1 MWEGDDMYKIAVKT
15 LSKKREPKDYLQY
28 EQVKLLLKEFNKN
41 KENIENMRNIQ
52 YAQQEMQNWL
62 RTFRSDQKYTK
73 SLYTVS
79 YEVPSR
85 AWRKTIGDVKFDF
98 ELTSPLDRSI
108 LNNTKHLKFHKAF
121 LSPTSKLEKLKE
133 FKEKIRE
140 RYQAARQAARQMR
153 VHRKSK
159 KLLAMGVNIGYE
171 VCGGIIHSRLKPVF
185 NRGES
190 PRGYM
195 SEDTGSKGAIMK
207 FLKSRDKQIV
217 FQEKKPQTKDNYIG
231 VEIEFFC
238 DLNAEDLSF
247 KLFEHGLGKHIYLRT
262 DGSIRAEGQMYP
274 HELNILGKEK
284 EIKEIITQ
292 VSKVLLSAN
301 AKVNKTCGLH
311 VHLDMR
317 NRDHIVSFHNL
328 VNAQNILFAMNPFS
342 RQSGTYC
349 RRQDTKI
356 FKEAA
361 GNGNR
366 DMRYFGINAA
376 AHAKHNTIEIRMH
389 SGTVQA
395 VKINNWI
402 DLLLCIIA
410 KKDPVKKAA
419 STLRSFLKQYDIDT
433 TLGVYIAERMAK
445 FVGEDKKDIEER
457 GAA

>member
-1 MWEGDDMYKIAVKT
+1 MYKITVKS

-28 EQVKLLLKEFNKN
+28 ETVKNLLKEFHKN
-41 KENIENMRNIQ
+41 KDNVESMRNVQ
-52 YAQQEMQNWL
+52 YAQQEMQTWL
-62 RTFRSDQKYTK
+62 RNFRLDQKQTR

-79 YEVPSR
+79 YEVPSK
-85 AWRKTIGDVKFDF
+85 AWRKTIGDVKCDF
-98 ELTSPLDRSI
+98 ELSSPLDKSM
-108 LNNTKHLKFHKAF
+108 LNNVKHLKFHKAF
-121 LSPTSKLEKLKE
+121 LTPTSKLEKLKD
-133 FKEKIRE
+133 FKGKIRE

-153 VHRKSK
+153 VHRKTR
-159 KLLAMGVNIGYE
+159 KLMNLGVNISWE
-171 VCGGIIHSRLKPVF
+171 SCGGIMHNRLKPVF

-190 PRGYM
+190 PKGYM
-195 SEDTGSKGAIMK
+195 SDDTGTKGAIMK

-247 KLFEHGLGKHIYLRT
+247 KLYEQGLGKHIFLRT
-262 DGSIRAEGQMYP
+262 DGSIRAENQMYP

-284 EIKEIITQ
+284 EIKDIIKL

-317 NRDHIVSFHNL
+317 AKDHIVAFHNL
-328 VNAQNILFAMNPFS
+328 VSAQNILFAMNPFS

-361 GNGNR
+361 GTGNR
-366 DMRYFGINAA
+366 DMRYFGINAT
-376 AHAKHNTIEIRMH
+376 AHAKHGTIEIRMH

-419 STLRSFLKQYDIDT
+419 STLRGFLKQFDIDP

-445 FVGEDKKDIEER
+445 FVGEDKKDIEEK
-457 GAA
+457 

>member
-1 MWEGDDMYKIAVKT
+1 MYKITVKS

-28 EQVKLLLKEFNKN
+28 ETVKKLLKEFHKN
-41 KENIENMRNIQ
+41 KENVENMRNVQ
-52 YAQQEMQNWL
+52 YAQQEMQTWL
-62 RTFRSDQKYTK
+62 RTFRLDQKQTK

-79 YEVPSR
+79 YEIPSK
-85 AWRKTIGDVKFDF
+85 AWRKTIGDVKYDF
-98 ELTSPLDRSI
+98 ELTSPLDKSI
-108 LNNTKHLKFHKAF
+108 LSNIKHLKFHKAF
-121 LSPTSKLEKLKE
+121 LTPTSKLEKLKE
-133 FKEKIRE
+133 FKGKIRE
-140 RYQAARQAARQMR
+140 RYQTARQAARQMR

-159 KLLAMGVNIGYE
+159 KLMNLGINISWE
-171 VCGGIIHSRLKPVF
+171 SCGGIMYNRLKPVF
-185 NRGES
+185 ERGQS
-190 PRGYM
+190 PRGYK
-195 SEDTGSKGAIMK
+195 SEDTGTKGAIMK
-207 FLKSRDKQIV
+207 FYKSKDKQIV

-238 DLNAEDLSF
+238 DLNAEDLAF
-247 KLFEHGLGKHIYLRT
+247 KLYEVGLGKQIFLRT
-262 DGSIRAEGQMYP
+262 DGSIKAENQMYP

-284 EIKEIITQ
+284 EIKDIIKT

-317 NRDHIVSFHNL
+317 NKDHIVSFHNL
-328 VNAQNILFAMNPFS
+328 VSAQNILFAMNPFS

-349 RRQDTKI
+349 RRQDTKV
-356 FKEAA
+356 FREAA
-361 GNGNR
+361 GGGNR
-366 DMRYFGINAA
+366 DMRYFGINAT
-376 AHAKHNTIEIRMH
+376 AHVKHGTIEIRMH

-395 VKINNWI
+395 TKINNWI
-402 DLLLCIIA
+402 DLLLAIIA

-419 STLRSFLKQYDIDT
+419 STLRAFIKQFDIEP